1 MDDESPLL
9 RGPRHPLG
17 HASQLAGEPLD
28 TYSRDELTARIA
40 ALEAEIAR
48 VRAHA
53 DKAADHRRLAES
65 IFSPRPA
72 GPGTD
77 D

>member
-28 TYSRDELTARIA
+28 TYSQDELTARIA
-40 ALEAEIAR
+40 TLEAEIAR

-65 IFSPRPA
+65 IFSRRPA
-72 GPGTD
+72 SSETGD
-77 D
+77 

>member
-1 MDDESPLL
+1 MDEESPLL
-9 RGPRHPLG
+9 RGTRHPLG

-28 TYSRDELTARIA
+28 RYSQDELTDRIA

-53 DKAADHRRLAES
+53 ARAADHRRMAES
-65 IFSPRPA
+65 IFGGRPA
-72 GPGTD
+72 SPEAGD
-77 D
+77 